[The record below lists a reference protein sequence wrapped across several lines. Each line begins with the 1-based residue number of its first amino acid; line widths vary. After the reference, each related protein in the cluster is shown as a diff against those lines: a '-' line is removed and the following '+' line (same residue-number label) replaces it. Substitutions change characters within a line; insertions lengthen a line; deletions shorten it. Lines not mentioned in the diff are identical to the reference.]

1 MRLSLSKHGCPS
13 GPSNNKF
20 NPDKIAAWTRWGG
33 KRWIIT
39 SYTTH
44 HLQKFLKRTVV
55 YDVIALT
62 LTPQVSTD
70 WTMKRSSMK
79 IIPRSNSQKYS
90 NTNSAMQWSHHHYKD
105 SPEID
110 RIGSSPPPWN
120 MHSNKT
126 SLTQYIALVAAYATT
141 EQHHQSPWC
150 RCSDV
155 ARHLFC
161 RWQLCVENRHP
172 LEVHQLL
179 FLTWNICQRVL
190 RFTYYTMYIL
200 GDAAV
205 EMAQRNK
212 TQWRRPDKQKS
223 FLQRSW
229 CKAKWVSPKRI
240 QEA

>member
-1 MRLSLSKHGCPS
+1 MMSLLRHLHRNYLRIGQWKGSP
-13 GPSNNKF
+13 
-20 NPDKIAAWTRWGG
+20 IR
-33 KRWIIT
+33 II
-39 SYTTH
+39 
-44 HLQKFLKRTVV
+44 R
-55 YDVIALT
+55 
-62 LTPQVSTD
+62 
-70 WTMKRSSMK
+70 
-79 IIPRSNSQKYS
+79 RSNSQKYS

-110 RIGSSPPPWN
+110 RIASSPPPWN

-155 ARHLFC
+155 AHHLFC

-179 FLTWNICQRVL
+179 FLTWNICQRVVRL
-190 RFTYYTMYIL
+190 TYYTMFIV

-212 TQWRRPDKQKS
+212 RESQRPNKQKTS
-223 FLQRSW
+223 FNDHGSKQNRCLQ
-229 CKAKWVSPKRI
+229 KEYKKH
-240 QEA
+240 EAMEKV